1 MKPPIQSF
9 DAVPMVRFRVRG
21 TQDQIVRV
29 HELLLQL
36 AQETRDGRRGFTTA
50 LGTSGPAS
58 GDEQSKQ
65 WAMAFYASQSLM
77 QRVRAYLL
85 AMGLTEE
92 T

>member
-9 DAVPMVRFRVRG
+9 DATPMVRFRVRG
-21 TQDQIVRV
+21 THDQIVKV

-36 AQETRDGRRGFTTA
+36 AKETYAGSRGFTTS
-50 LGTSGPAS
+50 LGTSGPVS

-65 WAMAFYASQSLM
+65 WAMAFYASQELGE
-77 QRVRAYLL
+77 RVRAYLL